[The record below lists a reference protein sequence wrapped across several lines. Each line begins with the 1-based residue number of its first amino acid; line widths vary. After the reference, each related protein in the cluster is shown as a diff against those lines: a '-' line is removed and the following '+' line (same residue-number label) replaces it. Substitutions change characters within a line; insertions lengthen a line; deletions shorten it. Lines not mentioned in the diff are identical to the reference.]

1 MQNSDIC
8 FDVSFVQRW
17 LNIVVEM
24 FLCSTTKEMT
34 LTVCSAKSSI
44 QIPNIYTLW
53 YAIINNYYVVIDIG
67 QCIIAVRLITVY
79 RDADLG
85 TFIFLVVDNLSHCLL
100 TLIQHDFVEY
110 SPG

>member
-1 MQNSDIC
+1 M
-8 FDVSFVQRW
+8 
-17 LNIVVEM
+17 L
-24 FLCSTTKEMT
+24 LSTTT
-34 LTVCSAKSSI
+34 
-44 QIPNIYTLW
+44 
-53 YAIINNYYVVIDIG
+53 VVIDIG